1 MPDQAL
7 DFIVIALIDILKSR
21 AAFGIGT
28 GLALKPL
35 DWIQKAQE
43 ELMDGIIY

>member
-7 DFIVIALIDILKSR
+7 DLIVIALIDLLKSR

-28 GLALKPL
+28 GSAEFNMHK
-35 DWIQKAQE
+35 KS
-43 ELMDGIIY
+43 